1 MIASMRNISFD
12 CLLIIY
18 NQFSYLKMEQLS
30 ANNVFKLAA
39 DIVNNTSQSV
49 FLTGKAGTGKTTFL
63 HYIRQHADK
72 NVIVAAPT
80 GVAAINAGGVTL
92 HSLLQLPFE
101 PFIPNFEGKKKLDY
115 HFKLRKSKIEML
127 RELDLLIIDEVS
139 MLRSDM
145 LDAIDYMLRRY
156 RNNQQA
162 FGGVQILFIG
172 DLFQL
177 PPVVQSAEWEQLKH
191 YYPSPFFFHAQVLE
205 HQIPLY
211 IELKTIY
218 RQQDQQFIDILN
230 RIRNNC
236 ATPQDLYALN
246 QKYNPT
252 FQLPKEDRYVVLCT
266 HNYKADRINNDELAK
281 LRGQEFKFSGEV
293 KGDFS
298 DSSLPT
304 ETILTLKE
312 GAQIMF
318 VKNDAGENRRYYNG
332 KLATISRLNEEGI
345 QVRFENG
352 DLMEL
357 ESETWRNVR
366 YRLNEESGEIEEEEL
381 GSFTQYPIRLAWAIT
396 IHKSQG
402 LTFDRVVIDAGQAF
416 AAGQVYVA
424 LSRCTSLDGIVLFSR
439 ITEQSISTDKFAIE
453 FCKNEHSI
461 EYLHQILENEKPR
474 YCAEQL
480 KKYFDWTPFIR
491 SLHVLY
497 ELTTEKKIPKQE
509 ETQAM
514 IAQVCSRAVEQ
525 QEIAL
530 NFTKE
535 LNKILSSNNPDLN
548 HLKERV
554 QKGIL
559 YFHKDVQQYIIIPIE
574 EHLSSLKSASKIKLY
589 LKKAKEIHA
598 TLLRLLE
605 RLESVRYGDIN
616 LTEGL
621 VFDRLIPKEQTSEK
635 EKKERKAKGET
646 QRLSL
651 SLFNEGKSIKDIAK
665 ERNLSTATIENHL
678 AGFVLTGELTIGR
691 LVDEKKL
698 EYMLPLI
705 EKMDSQSTLSTM
717 KAKLPDECT
726 YLEIRAVLN
735 YIKLRN
741 TNN

>member
-1 MIASMRNISFD
+1 MN
-12 CLLIIY
+12 
-18 NQFSYLKMEQLS
+18 ELS
-30 ANNVFKLAA
+30 ANEVFRLAA
-39 DIVNNTSQSV
+39 DIVSNTSQSV

-63 HYIRQHADK
+63 HYIRQNVDK
-72 NVIVAAPT
+72 NVVVAAPT

-139 MLRSDM
+139 MLRADM

-156 RNNQQA
+156 RNSQQA

-172 DLFQL
+172 DMFQL
-177 PPVVQSAEWEQLKH
+177 PPVVQTSEWELLKH
-191 YYPSPFFFHAQVLE
+191 HYPSPFFFHAQVLADYT
-205 HQIPLY
+205 PLY

-236 ATPQDLYALN
+236 ATSQDLQVLN
-246 QKYNPT
+246 QRYNPA
-252 FQLPKEDRYVVLCT
+252 FKLPEENRYIVLCT
-266 HNYKADRINNDELAK
+266 HNYKADRINSEELSRLAGK
-281 LRGQEFKFSGEV
+281 EYKFNGEV

-298 DSSLPT
+298 ENSLPT
-304 ETILTLKE
+304 EANLTLKE
-312 GAQIMF
+312 GAQVMF
-318 VKNDAGENRRYYNG
+318 VKNDAGEKRRYYNG
-332 KLATISRLNEEGI
+332 KLATICLLTEDKI

-352 DLMEL
+352 DEMEL

-366 YRLNEESGEIEEEEL
+366 YKLNEESGEIEEEEL

-424 LSRCTSLDGIVLFSR
+424 LSRCTSLEGIVLFSR
-439 ITEQSISTDKFAIE
+439 ISAQSISTDRFALE
-453 FCKNEHSI
+453 FADKEQSP
-461 EYLHQILENEKPR
+461 EYLRQILIQEKPR
-474 YCAEQL
+474 YCAEQV

-491 SLHVLY
+491 SLHSLY
-497 ELTTEKKIPKQE
+497 DLATEKKIPKQE

-514 IAQVCSRAVEQ
+514 IARLCSRAVEQ

-530 NFTKE
+530 NFTRE
-535 LNKILSSNNPDLN
+535 LNRILSTPDPDID
-548 HLKERV
+548 HLRERV

-559 YFHKDVQQYIIIPIE
+559 YFHKDVQQYIILPVE
-574 EHLSSLKSASKIKLY
+574 EHLNSLKNASKVKQY

-598 TLLRLLE
+598 ALLRLLE
-605 RLESVRYGDIN
+605 RLEFVRYGDIN

-621 VFDRLIPKEQTSEK
+621 SFNKIASPKEEITETK
-635 EKKERKAKGET
+635 PEKKERPQKGDS
-646 QRLSL
+646 QRLTL
-651 SLFNEGKSIKDIAK
+651 SLFNDGKSVKEISK
-665 ERNLSTATIENHL
+665 ERNLAVTTIEGHL
-678 AGFVLTGELTIGR
+678 AGFVLTGELAVSR
-691 LVDEKKL
+691 LVDESRM
-698 EYMLPLI
+698 EYMLPVLREI
-705 EKMDSQSTLSTM
+705 APQTPLSEIKERLPKECSYLDI
-717 KAKLPDECT
+717 KA
-726 YLEIRAVLN
+726 VMN
-735 YIKLRN
+735 YIRYN
-741 TNN
+741 RGGEG